1 MAKFLQEHLA
11 PQAQEIDQS
20 NEFKNLRVS
29 HDAHA
34 RGWGGRG
41 RCAERQGGSLGA
53 GLVWAGNRTATWKSS
68 HSLVVNVLPENAA
81 PSCEASGSHSRC
93 ARHLRLAAFSQ
104 LTALLSVGRSFGS
117 SWETWGSWAS
127 LPLVSIVS
135 FPNENSHALS
145 HCSQKKQERRGKIML
160 KETQKLPLGPEK
172 APTEDYQP
180 REESTLFL

>member
-34 RGWGGRG
+34 RGGGG
-41 RCAERQGGSLGA
+41 AEQQGGSLGA
-53 GLVWAGNRTATWKSS
+53 GLVWAGNQTATWKSS
-68 HSLVVNVLPENAA
+68 HSLVVNVLPKNAA
-81 PSCEASGSHSRC
+81 PFCEASGSHSRC

-117 SWETWGSWAS
+117 SWETWGS
-127 LPLVSIVS
+127 
-135 FPNENSHALS
+135 
-145 HCSQKKQERRGKIML
+145 
-160 KETQKLPLGPEK
+160 
-172 APTEDYQP
+172 
-180 REESTLFL
+180 